1 MSQNRSKESREKAKA
16 SGWLPI
22 DKQEAFPEHI
32 REWARQLWTYRCAR
46 DVNRVV
52 AYMAAGEHDGNNEVF
67 PPTKVSARTIREWS
81 KRDKWVEQALKE
93 NKALH
98 ADLFNTVAAQN
109 VHNSADAVRVQ
120 AEMLYMVKDDLE
132 RKAAWTP
139 EYDEQGKVINP
150 MPEMRLDPREI
161 KAVTDLT
168 NGILDRAGHTAWSRK
183 EVGEAPTGP
192 SVSHADAIGGK
203 DLAELMELSRMKI
216 LELNSGSKEGAP
228 VGGGKLSTVE
238 DDESG
243 IIEVE
248 THAPKRSAN

>member
-1 MSQNRSKESREKAKA
+1 MTSNSRAKAKA
-16 SGWLPI
+16 SGWKPVS
-22 DKQEAFPEHI
+22 EVEPFPEHI
-32 REWARQLWTYRCAR
+32 KDWARQLWSYSCAR
-46 DVNRVV
+46 DSRRVA
-52 AYMAAGEHDGNNEVF
+52 AYMRAGEHDGENEVY
-67 PPTKVSARTIREWS
+67 PPTKISDRTIREWA
-81 KRDKWVEQALKE
+81 KRYNWAEQQLKE

-109 VHNSADAVRVQ
+109 VHNSVDAVRVQ

-139 EYDEQGKVINP
+139 EYDEQGKILNP

-248 THAPKRSAN
+248 THAPKRSAD